1 MELLM
6 HFRLSLVCI
15 AILSFYLIPSP
26 SFAQEE
32 RHWSFSLIRAAQV
45 RGGLGN
51 TLTDHWPAY
60 ITFLR
65 AAKEFAGSKDGLGWE
80 VEGQVVKHF
89 GLQHH
94 WEFNGLV
101 VARWHPFPWDRYLD
115 TSFAI
120 GEGLS
125 YATEV
130 PPVEVARGQ
139 DTAKLLNYLLFELTM
154 ALPAYPNMQVVALMH
169 HRSGA
174 FGLFSGVTGGSNFFG
189 AGLKYLFR

>member
-1 MELLM
+1 MCTRTL
-6 HFRLSLVCI
+6 LVCLM
-15 AILSFYLIPSP
+15 ILFFNSVYSLA
-26 SFAQEE
+26 FAEEE

-60 ITFLR
+60 ISFFR
-65 AAKEFAGSKDGLGWE
+65 AAKEFAGTKNGLTWE
-80 VEGQVVKHF
+80 VEGQLVKHF

-94 WEFNGLV
+94 WETNGLV
-101 VARWHPFPWDRYLD
+101 VARWHRFPWDRYLD

-125 YATEV
+125 YATKV
-130 PPVEVARGQ
+130 PELEVARGQ
-139 DTAKLLNYLLFELTM
+139 DSARLLNYLLFELTL
-154 ALPAYPNMQVVALMH
+154 ALPKYPNIQVVTLMH

-174 FGLFSGVTGGSNFFG
+174 FGLFSGVTGGSNFIG
-189 AGLKYLFR
+189 SGIKYLF

>member
-1 MELLM
+1 MR
-6 HFRLSLVCI
+6 FRVPLVC
-15 AILSFYLIPSP
+15 LVVLGLYLLPSP
-26 SFAQEE
+26 TFAED

-60 ITFLR
+60 ISFLR
-65 AAKEFAGSKDGLGWE
+65 AAREFAGSQEGLAWE
-80 VEGQVVKHF
+80 VEGQLVKHF
-89 GLQHH
+89 ELQHH
-94 WEFNGLV
+94 WEINGLV

-130 PPVEVARGQ
+130 PKVEVARGQ
-139 DTAKLLNYLLFELTM
+139 DSAKLLNYLLFELTL
-154 ALPAYPNMQVVALMH
+154 ALPKYPHWQVVALMH

-189 AGLKYLFR
+189 GGVKYLFR